1 MTKIK
6 VSPVSGDDQLLA
18 SNSSTITN
26 TTISP
31 TPPHHPQY
39 NSFNNLNCSS
49 NTKLACNNL
58 GTGKPSNEDYL
69 HLCDTLSNSL
79 PHYQN
84 MHSLSDSSGHMATT
98 AMTNLNSSSDN
109 NLLVNKNKT
118 NNGSSNSNINC
129 NSTSEVTA
137 AAREADFTN
146 QAEDDE
152 VEVVLRRNNKVLSTI
167 LSP

>member
-1 MTKIK
+1 
-6 VSPVSGDDQLLA
+6 
-18 SNSSTITN
+18 
-26 TTISP
+26 
-31 TPPHHPQY
+31 
-39 NSFNNLNCSS
+39 
-49 NTKLACNNL
+49 
-58 GTGKPSNEDYL
+58 
-69 HLCDTLSNSL
+69 
-79 PHYQN
+79 
-84 MHSLSDSSGHMATT
+84 MATT

-167 LSP
+167 LFP